1 MRITHT
7 IKVALVLAL
16 AAFLLLGC
24 GRSNAT
30 PEADSP
36 EQDAGSDEFPLRDA
50 NEPLTVGEQATIV
63 LSNDQAAEIRVLRE
77 DGETLY
83 KLPIK
88 QSTVID
94 AEVPFTLQTIEGA
107 LSEELAAKYVP
118 VGTLAMELHAV
129 QDTGYGFAL
138 KPLLT
143 IHYTDAELDQAREQG
158 ATLDPLKGN
167 LIALYKEQRAPKWV
181 PQTSV
186 TVNEDERTVVVS
198 NIAGSGAW
206 RLVAVK

>member
-1 MRITHT
+1 MRFTHT
-7 IKVALVLAL
+7 IRVALVLAL
-16 AAFLLLGC
+16 AGLLLLGC
-24 GRSNAT
+24 GSPDAGT
-30 PEADSP
+30 EMDSP
-36 EQDAGSDEFPLRDA
+36 EQDAGSEEFPLRDA
-50 NEPLTVGEQATIV
+50 NEPLTAGEKGTIV
-63 LSNDQAAEIRVLRE
+63 LRNDQAAQVRVLHE
-77 DGETLY
+77 DGAPLY
-83 KLPIK
+83 ELPIK

-94 AEVPFTLQTIEGA
+94 AEVPFTLQTIEPE

-118 VGTLAMELHAV
+118 VGTLALELHAV
-129 QDTGYGFAL
+129 KDTGYGFAL

-158 ATLDPLKGN
+158 AALDSLKGN

-206 RLVAVK
+206 RLVAAR